1 MKIIGPGLSLEDG
14 GLKRIALLGSFVF
27 HAALALAILCFGS
40 LAIQRP
46 REAPRSIDLVS
57 IQELLPPPVKP
68 PEIPRAEAPLVEA
81 PSPKEA
87 PRPAAAAAV
96 PAAVPAPATN
106 SSPALPENLSPAS
119 AASGGMTAPTGPGG
133 AGGGTAGPAAEP
145 DYLPQYKITD
155 VPVIPVKDVLAKI
168 QYPPLAAK
176 QGIEATVYLEL
187 LIDDTGKIRKIT
199 VLKDPG
205 YGFADAAVSALSDM
219 TCVPAKMNG
228 QTVAVR
234 FRYPVRFTLK

>member
-1 MKIIGPGLSLEDG
+1 MRMIGPGLSLQDG

-27 HAALALAILCFGS
+27 HAALALSILSFGS

-46 REAPRSIDLVS
+46 RVAPRSIDLVS
-57 IQELLPPPVKP
+57 IQDLLPPPAKP
-68 PEIPRAEAPLVEA
+68 PEIPKAEAPLIEA
-81 PSPKEA
+81 PSPMTPPVA
-87 PRPAAAAAV
+87 PTAA
-96 PAAVPAPATN
+96 PAAVPAPSTN
-106 SSPALPENLSPAS
+106 PSPALPESLSPAS
-119 AASGGMTAPTGPGG
+119 ASSGGMTAPTGPGG
-133 AGGGTAGPAAEP
+133 SGVGAAGPAAEP

-168 QYPPLAAK
+168 RYPPLAAK

-205 YGFADAAVSALSDM
+205 FGFADAAVGALSEM

-228 QTVAVR
+228 QAVAVR